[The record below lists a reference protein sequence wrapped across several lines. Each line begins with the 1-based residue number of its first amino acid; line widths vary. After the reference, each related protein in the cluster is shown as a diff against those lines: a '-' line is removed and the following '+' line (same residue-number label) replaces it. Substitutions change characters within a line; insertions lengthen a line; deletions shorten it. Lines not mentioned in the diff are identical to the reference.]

1 MKWCAVVGIAAL
13 VPAMAG
19 VGIAAESPAFTGAAD
34 APAAGGAEWPREI
47 DTPDGKIVLYQP
59 QPETFK
65 GDRLTARAAVSVTPK
80 DATEPVF
87 GAVWFDAR
95 VSTDRDARTVT
106 ILSMEIP
113 RVKFLDASADQEGKL
128 AGTLKNRLPS
138 ADLTFSLDHLLAG
151 IALAEKE
158 EIAENSIATAPPKII
173 FSTTPAVL
181 VVLDGKPELRP
192 VEKTKLMRVV
202 NTPFTILLDPDTKAY
217 YLKGGDRWYTATDIM
232 GSWAVSA
239 NVPAAVA
246 AAVPSESGADTAGET
261 APTPPS
267 PAPRI
272 IVATEPTELIVSN
285 GDPTWTPIEG
295 NQLLYLGNS
304 ESDVFMEI
312 GSQQYYVLLAG
323 RWYRAAS
330 MNGPWAYVAS
340 DKLPPSFAKIPYD
353 SPKGSV
359 LVHVAGTE
367 QAREAVLD
375 AGIPQTT
382 AVKPGTADLKVA
394 YDGEPN
400 FKKIEGTEMTY
411 AANTTDSVIQVK
423 KKYYCCR
430 NAVWYAA
437 KSPTGPWE
445 VCTKVPKEVYTIP
458 PSCPAYNVRYVNVYN
473 ATPEAVTEGYLP
485 GYTGS
490 YVLNDTVV
498 YGTGF
503 SYPPWPGPVY
513 IQTPMTWGFCPVYNS
528 WSGAWGF
535 GSGPWGNSRGWVNWG
550 GGHGG
555 WWGPSGYHPV
565 NWSAHNGQLNVNGK
579 TYNAN
584 NFRNS
589 NLYRQGDHP
598 AHAAQAGKIGQLQAP
613 KAGGNL
619 ANNVFADKNGNVF
632 RKTQDGWEQ
641 RGRDGWTKNFAAPS
655 GGAARGIGQRYNEP
669 ARQDI
674 TRSLGQG
681 VGRPAGS
688 DFGGR
693 DLSGMDRGFDR
704 SDLESH
710 SYARQRGMDRANDF
724 NRNFSSFD
732 RGGFDRGGFDRG
744 FGGGRGGGFHGGGGG
759 FHGGGRR

>member
-1 MKWCAVVGIAAL
+1 MKWHSAVGVATL
-13 VPAMAG
+13 VMSMTG
-19 VGIAAESPAFTGAAD
+19 VGIAAESPAVTGAVD
-34 APAAGGAEWPREI
+34 PSVAGGVEWPREI
-47 DTPDGKIVLYQP
+47 DTPDGKIILYQP

-80 DATEPVF
+80 DATEQVF

-113 RVKFLDASADQEGKL
+113 RVKFPDASADQEGKL
-128 AGTLKNRLPS
+128 ADTLKSRLPS

-158 EIAENSIATAPPKII
+158 EIAVDSIATAPPKII
-173 FSTTPAVL
+173 FSKTPAVL
-181 VVLDGKPELRP
+181 VALDGKPELRP

-217 YLKGGDRWYTATDIM
+217 YLNGGDRWYTATDIM
-232 GSWAVSA
+232 GSWVESV
-239 NVPAAVA
+239 NTPAAVS
-246 AAVPSESGADTAGET
+246 AAVPSDPGADTAGE
-261 APTPPS
+261 AASTPAS
-267 PAPRI
+267 SVPRI

-295 NQLLYLGNS
+295 NQLLYMGDS
-304 ESDVFMEI
+304 ENDVFMEI

-375 AGIPQTT
+375 ASIPQTT
-382 AVKPGTADLKVA
+382 TVKPGPADLKVA

-430 NAVWYAA
+430 NAVWYVA

-458 PSCPAYNVRYVNVYN
+458 PNCPVYNVRYVNVYN
-473 ATPEAVTEGYLP
+473 ATPEAVSVGYLP
-485 GYTGS
+485 GYTGN
-490 YVLNDTVV
+490 YVLNNTVV

-513 IQTPMTWGFCPVYNS
+513 IPTPMTWGFCPVYNS
-528 WSGAWGF
+528 WSGAWGY
-535 GSGPWGNSRGWVNWG
+535 GAGPWAGNSRGWVNWG

-555 WWGPSGYHPV
+555 WWGPGGYHPV

-584 NFRNS
+584 NFRNN
-589 NLYRQGDHP
+589 NLYHQGDHP
-598 AHAAQAGKIGQLQAP
+598 AHAAQAGKGQLQAP
-613 KAGGNL
+613 KAGGNI

-632 RKTQDGWEQ
+632 RKTQDGWEH
-641 RGRDGWTKNFAAPS
+641 RGGDGWTKNFAAPS
-655 GGAARGIGQRYNEP
+655 EGAARGIGQRFNEP

-674 TRSLGQG
+674 TRSRGQG
-681 VGRPAGS
+681 GGRPAGS

-693 DLSGMDRGFDR
+693 DFSGMDRGFDR

-724 NRNFSSFD
+724 NRNFSSSD

-744 FGGGRGGGFHGGGGG
+744 SGGRGGFHGGGGG
-759 FHGGGRR
+759 FHGGGGRR